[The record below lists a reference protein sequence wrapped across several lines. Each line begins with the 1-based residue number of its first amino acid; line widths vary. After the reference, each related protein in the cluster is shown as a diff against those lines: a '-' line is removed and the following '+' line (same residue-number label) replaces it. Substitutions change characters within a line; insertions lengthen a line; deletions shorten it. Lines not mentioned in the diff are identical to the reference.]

1 MITSIVSLQSTL
13 SDSKAGPSGV
23 VELGHISQTTDI
35 GTPIEED
42 FTRKA
47 ALDYVLW
54 LQAILRVLSS
64 APGNLEN
71 SVTKVL
77 RYRRHSP
84 RVINNTWYCHT
95 SPPNFNLVEQTI
107 LQCCLPRWGHLPQ
120 ARATLALAPLP
131 RRAAR
136 GLWPM
141 SAVSADALVP
151 LRCLCGPVLLL
162 LCLFLFLPL
171 PPLMHLNLWWRL
183 LRGT

>member
-13 SDSKAGPSGV
+13 SDSKAGPSAV

-77 RYRRHSP
+77 VPAAFSESNKQHMVLS
-84 RVINNTWYCHT
+84 HK
-95 SPPNFNLVEQTI
+95 SSE
-107 LQCCLPRWGHLPQ
+107 LQP
-120 ARATLALAPLP
+120 
-131 RRAAR
+131 
-136 GLWPM
+136 
-141 SAVSADALVP
+141 S
-151 LRCLCGPVLLL
+151 
-162 LCLFLFLPL
+162 
-171 PPLMHLNLWWRL
+171 
-183 LRGT
+183 